1 MRFGSGGGLSG
12 EVLPAPEDAA
22 DVAVGDAHGHDGH
35 HVGQDEVEDV
45 VSVKQSMVEIVR
57 LWNTGYGTC
66 LLLVTVSALTCIP
79 ASIPAQVRRA
89 SA

>member
-35 HVGQDEVEDV
+35 HVRQDEVEYV
-45 VSVKQSMVEIVR
+45 VSVRQSMDVIEY
-57 LWNTGYGTC
+57 L
-66 LLLVTVSALTCIP
+66 
-79 ASIPAQVRRA
+79 
-89 SA
+89 